1 VGVVPKQTL
10 VKALEPP
17 RTTVA
22 KVEDKMLI
30 KRIVLF
36 AVNVGGSMLLVFAL
50 ASMGLLM
57 MLLALSGNSR

>member
-1 VGVVPKQTL
+1 
-10 VKALEPP
+10 
-17 RTTVA
+17 
-22 KVEDKMLI
+22 MLI

-57 MLLALSGNSR
+57 MMLALSGNSR